1 MPIRS
6 LLRTAAATAVIA
18 SALPVGAIEQVQ
30 IRFPFVDESFNLK
43 VSELADPQALL
54 NGNSD
59 LAELDRAT
67 DGVIGRG
74 LIQVFKTPLPISGG
88 VFDQATDSPLVN
100 QSLMVLSSM
109 GALEGL
115 PTKTLTA
122 AQLSAAINKSAVGGQ
137 VTLLSLLQA
146 LPGDTARVDLAR
158 MVFLMNRNAR
168 QRQRTEQ
175 LVNSLPAAT
184 SDAGLSGAG
193 SLAVQRSQFSLPVA
207 HRPEPLQLVL
217 IQPTTQANGR
227 LVVISH
233 GLWDGPESFEGWANH
248 LASRGYTVVL
258 PLHPGSDKDQ
268 QQAML
273 SGEVPPPSPSEL
285 RLRPLD
291 VTAVLDAVQA
301 NRVQGLK
308 GVSAES
314 VVVVGHSWGAITAL
328 QLAGGRATAA
338 RLRQRC
344 PDVNDPD
351 RTFSWLL
358 QCTFESS
365 VDQAAVS
372 DPRVKAVVAVSP
384 PIGLLFDPA
393 AAAALQARTLLVSG
407 SRDWVVPPDPEALVP
422 FAATSPA
429 GHRLVLAKGGDHF
442 NLRAPAKQTAAPLSP
457 LILAWVNGAY
467 AAGAQVAP
475 ATGAPSL
482 LPPSGWGSAD
492 MVLVDV
498 PSAQAT
504 AR

>member
-1 MPIRS
+1 MPVRS

-18 SALPVGAIEQVQ
+18 GALPVGAIEQVQ

-74 LIQVFKTPLPISGG
+74 LLQVFKTPLPISGG

-175 LVNSLPAAT
+175 LVNSLPAAS

-193 SLAVQRSQFSLPVA
+193 SLAVQRAQLSLPVA
-207 HRPEPLQLVL
+207 HRPQPLQLVL
-217 IQPTTQANGR
+217 IQPTTQPNGR

-273 SGEVPPPSPSEL
+273 NGEVPPPSPSEL

-301 NRVQGLK
+301 NRVQGHR
-308 GVSAES
+308 G
-314 VVVVGHSWGAITAL
+314 
-328 QLAGGRATAA
+328 
-338 RLRQRC
+338 
-344 PDVNDPD
+344 
-351 RTFSWLL
+351 
-358 QCTFESS
+358 
-365 VDQAAVS
+365 QAA
-372 DPRVKAVVAVSP
+372 A
-384 PIGLLFDPA
+384 
-393 AAAALQARTLLVSG
+393 TLS
-407 SRDWVVPPDPEALVP
+407 
-422 FAATSPA
+422 
-429 GHRLVLAKGGDHF
+429 
-442 NLRAPAKQTAAPLSP
+442 
-457 LILAWVNGAY
+457 
-467 AAGAQVAP
+467 
-475 ATGAPSL
+475 
-482 LPPSGWGSAD
+482 
-492 MVLVDV
+492 
-498 PSAQAT
+498 
-504 AR
+504 